1 MFKNLNPEALGIS
14 TGQNELIEL
23 ALSFGFRG
31 IDLDV
36 VEFAAQVKEQGLPK
50 ARRLLDSAKLKIGTF
65 KLPIRWYADEATF
78 RGDLQKL
85 PDLLGP
91 AVEIGATRALTEIEP
106 ASDERPY
113 HQNFEFHQK
122 RLAELAAALEPKGV
136 RLGVGFSAAASDR
149 QGKAFE
155 FIHTLDALLMLLGMT
170 PAKNLGVSLDLWHL
184 WASGGSFDVVRTKL
198 KPEQIVAVQLA
209 DVADPGAEP
218 EGQPVASRRL
228 PGETGTIDIP
238 AVLTALAELGYSGP
252 VTPLPHSSQFA
263 GLRRDQ
269 IVKLTGERLDAAW
282 KAAGLSPAGKL
293 SAVAGR

>member
-1 MFKNLNPEALGIS
+1 MFKNLNPEALGLS
-14 TGQNELIEL
+14 TSQNELIEL

-65 KLPIRWYADEATF
+65 KLPVRWYADEATF

-228 PGETGTIDIP
+228 PGETGTIDTP

>member
-228 PGETGTIDIP
+228 PGETGTIDTP

-282 KAAGLSPAGKL
+282 KAAGLSLAGKL

>member
-1 MFKNLNPEALGIS
+1 MFKNLNPEALGLS
-14 TGQNELIEL
+14 TSQNELIEL

-50 ARRLLDSAKLKIGTF
+50 ARRLLDSAKLKIGAF
-65 KLPIRWYADEATF
+65 KLPVRWYADEATF

-91 AVEIGATRALTEIEP
+91 AVEIGASRALTEIEP

-122 RLAELAAALEPKGV
+122 RLGELAAALEPKGV

-170 PAKNLGVSLDLWHL
+170 PAKNLGVSLDLWQL
-184 WASGGSFDVVRTKL
+184 WASGGSLDLVRKKL
-198 KPEQIVAVQLA
+198 KPEQIVAVA
-209 DVADPGAEP
+209 VSDVADPGADP
-218 EGQPVASRRL
+218 ERQPIASRRL
-228 PGETGTIDIP
+228 PGETGAIDTP
-238 AVLTALAELGYSGP
+238 AALTALAEMGYSGP
-252 VTPLPHSSQFA
+252 VSPLPHSSQFA

-269 IVKLTGERLDAAW
+269 IVKLTGEKLDAVW
-282 KAAGLSPAGKL
+282 KQAGLSPAGKL
-293 SAVAGR
+293 AAVAGR